1 MHATWLLDIIASV
14 CFNIYFVVFKL
25 WFWLRRITC
34 LLLIYAVTMLAQ
46 RTAPPDMQC
55 KDKFLVQGTVIPA
68 GTSEED
74 ITPDLVRIIV
84 VSCFTGLVL
93 RFCCA
98 KQFAKG
104 SGKHIEEKKLKVFLV
119 SATPPPVLLPINGEL
134 KLDPNLETSL
144 PKDRMQTGVE
154 NIPPPLKVSN
164 RAPFMCYVF
173 LLF

>member
-1 MHATWLLDIIASV
+1 
-14 CFNIYFVVFKL
+14 
-25 WFWLRRITC
+25 
-34 LLLIYAVTMLAQ
+34 MLAQ